1 MSQDDPRVTV
11 LFTVDSLRADALDA
25 ADVPTMDRLGE
36 HGTVFE
42 NAFAHG
48 NWTPFSFPSVLGSDH
63 VFADSRGVGVSDAP
77 TLATRLQEAGVET
90 AGFNAANG
98 FLTEHWGYDDGFDA
112 FETFTGSNDG
122 FYSRYLTAHPTV
134 QAWVQ
139 VATTPVRRLVGRGES
154 DATNVSRMRDV
165 ERRAIEFLDDAE
177 PPFFLWVHY
186 MDTHTP
192 YVPAPKYVRD
202 VTGDSVGSL
211 RMLRAHLRAGLGRE
225 VGDGTLADLE
235 SLYRATVQQ
244 VDDSVERVLSAL
256 DDRGLRDDATV
267 VLAGDHGEEF
277 MEHGHLAHYPKLYEE
292 LVHVP
297 FVVDAPD
304 AEPRRVEQAVGLDA
318 VPATICDAMGV
329 PTDGLVGESLLP
341 TVRDGEAPPDEPVT
355 SVAVRGERVTS
366 QPIPRHLDDGELL
379 VSARTA
385 DWAYVYHTDSGDREL
400 YDRTRD
406 PTEQDDRWA
415 EKADSDVVRRLHD
428 AVERRLDSIGS
439 AAEGED
445 ATDAAGPPSGVTDQ
459 LKALGYQ

>member
-1 MSQDDPRVTV
+1 MSQDDRPVTV
-11 LFTVDSLRADALDA
+11 LFTVDSLRADALGA

-36 HGTVFE
+36 RGTVFE
-42 NAFAHG
+42 NAFANG
-48 NWTPFSFPSVLGSDH
+48 NWTPFSFPSVLGPDH
-63 VFADSRGVGVSDAP
+63 VFTDSRGVGVSDAP
-77 TLATRLQEAGVET
+77 TLADRLQDAGVET

-98 FLTEHWGYDDGFDA
+98 FLTEHWGYDSGFDA
-112 FETFTGSNDG
+112 FETFTGGNDG

-139 VATTPVRRLVGRGES
+139 VATTPFRRLVGRGES

-225 VGDGTLADLE
+225 VSDGTLDDLE
-235 SLYRATVQQ
+235 SLYHATVQQ

-297 FVVDAPD
+297 LIVDAPD
-304 AEPRRVEQAVGLDA
+304 TDSRTVGDAVGLDA
-318 VPATICDAMGV
+318 VPATICDAMGL
-329 PTDGLVGESLLP
+329 PTDGFVAESVLP
-341 TVRDGEAPPDEPVT
+341 TVRDGESPRDGPVT

-385 DWAYVYHTDSGDREL
+385 DWAYVYHTDSEEREL

-415 EKADSDVVRRLHD
+415 EMADSDVVRQLHD
-428 AVERRLDSIGS
+428 AVEDRLDRIRDDPDT
-439 AAEGED
+439 EET
-445 ATDAAGPPSGVTDQ
+445 ATDAGPPSGVTDQ